1 LQRKEHDII
10 KACKDT
16 FASEASETGNKK
28 FASGLMMELYEFITD
43 INASTSQTP
52 KAGRLLRPTSM
63 DQLAFFKGLLNTAGH
78 IQMKDKKRKKA
89 VDAKFWI
96 KECAELTQMKEM
108 VDRGLI
114 LKHDS
119 ILKAH

>member
-16 FASEASETGNKK
+16 FASEALETGNKK

-43 INASTSQTP
+43 INGSTRQTP

-63 DQLAFFKGLLNTAGH
+63 DQLAFF
-78 IQMKDKKRKKA
+78 
-89 VDAKFWI
+89 
-96 KECAELTQMKEM
+96 
-108 VDRGLI
+108 
-114 LKHDS
+114 
-119 ILKAH
+119 